1 MKFQLFVLVTFVCI
15 LQRNHA
21 ARILAVIPFR
31 VDSHFPIFERLLKGL
46 AARGHQ
52 VVAVSHYPQKFPV
65 ANYTDISIVGSL
77 PDTKDNITFDL
88 LRYMNSG
95 FFANFFLKYA
105 TSSCESVYK
114 HPNIQKL
121 LSAEI
126 KFDLIINE
134 VWGSDCFLGLVHKL
148 QVPHIGII
156 SSVSYPWSNDRIGNP
171 DNPAYIPNFFVPYSD
186 KMSFPQRILNLLYNE
201 GIKWLYYYLSEL
213 PMQRLA
219 NQYFG
224 DVPLL
229 SEIARNTS
237 LLLVNSYFSLH
248 HPRPTVPAFVEIA
261 GLHIQEAKQLPQDIK
276 TYIEES
282 THGVIYFSFG
292 TMVRP
297 DTMPPEILNAFLQAF
312 YELPQRI
319 LWKCNTEALPELPDN
334 VRCYTW
340 LPQRDILNHP
350 NVRVFITH
358 GGMMGTQEAV
368 YSGVPMLGI
377 PLFADQILN
386 IQNGVNKKIALKLD
400 ISSLT
405 KEDLLQ
411 SLKSLINDPS
421 YRKNS
426 KELSVLFRDRPQSAL
441 DTAIFWTEYV
451 IRHRGAPHLRS
462 AVVELHW
469 YQQLLLDVVA
479 VLVLISSICCVIIY
493 TILKKCFCAF
503 IFRKQYVH
511 LTKKNHI
518 KKIK

>member
-1 MKFQLFVLVTFVCI
+1 
-15 LQRNHA
+15 
-21 ARILAVIPFR
+21 
-31 VDSHFPIFERLLKGL
+31 
-46 AARGHQ
+46 
-52 VVAVSHYPQKFPV
+52 
-65 ANYTDISIVGSL
+65 
-77 PDTKDNITFDL
+77 
-88 LRYMNSG
+88 
-95 FFANFFLKYA
+95 
-105 TSSCESVYK
+105 
-114 HPNIQKL
+114 
-121 LSAEI
+121 
-126 KFDLIINE
+126 
-134 VWGSDCFLGLVHKL
+134 
-148 QVPHIGII
+148 
-156 SSVSYPWSNDRIGNP
+156 
-171 DNPAYIPNFFVPYSD
+171 
-186 KMSFPQRILNLLYNE
+186 
-201 GIKWLYYYLSEL
+201 
-213 PMQRLA
+213 
-219 NQYFG
+219 
-224 DVPLL
+224 
-229 SEIARNTS
+229 
-237 LLLVNSYFSLH
+237 
-248 HPRPTVPAFVEIA
+248 
-261 GLHIQEAKQLPQDIK
+261 
-276 TYIEES
+276 
-282 THGVIYFSFG
+282 
-292 TMVRP
+292 MVRP